1 MVFFLTHG
9 NNQILIL
16 DGSAISEG
24 DLVGLWADFVNP
36 HIVGLTNIF
45 ADELTGGSS
54 KIKFG
59 DAGYRDRYIPCS

>member
-16 DGSAISEG
+16 DGPAISKG
-24 DLVGLWADFVNP
+24 DLVVLGADFVDP
-36 HIVGLTNIF
+36 HVVGLTNIF
-45 ADELTGGSS
+45 ADKLTGGSS

-59 DAGYRDRYIPCS
+59 DAGYWDEYIPCS